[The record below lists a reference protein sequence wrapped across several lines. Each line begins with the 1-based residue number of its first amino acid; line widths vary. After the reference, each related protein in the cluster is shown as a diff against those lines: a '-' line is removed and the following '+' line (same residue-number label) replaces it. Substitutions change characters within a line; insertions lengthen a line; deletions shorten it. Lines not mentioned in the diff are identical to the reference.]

1 MTLYR
6 PSIPSPSWK
15 KLCTAAHTVNPDR
28 QGIDT
33 SNQALVFKTSKPSTS
48 TFKMYF
54 SFLALFPLL
63 PFTYGQYGAPDATSS
78 SGTASTSSASSSTPS
93 NVHIVSV
100 GSNGLTFSPNSM
112 TVPVGDQV
120 EFHFF
125 PPEHSV
131 AQSSFSTPCAPPSN
145 GTAFWSGFI
154 QTSSSSNVCH
164 FSAENVL
171 LLHNYQADLF

>member
-1 MTLYR
+1 M
-6 PSIPSPSWK
+6 
-15 KLCTAAHTVNPDR
+15 H
-28 QGIDT
+28 
-33 SNQALVFKTSKPSTS
+33 
-48 TFKMYF
+48 F
-54 SFLALFPLL
+54 SVLILFPLL
-63 PFTYGQYGAPDATSS
+63 PFTYGQYGAPDQAST
-78 SGTASTSSASSSTPS
+78 TTAASTSSASSSTPS

-100 GSNGLTFSPNSM
+100 GSGGLIFSPNSM

-154 QTSSSSNVCH
+154 QTSSSSNVCSFPRISH
-164 FSAENVL
+164 RRCSVAIRLIFLS
-171 LLHNYQADLF
+171 QIPSG